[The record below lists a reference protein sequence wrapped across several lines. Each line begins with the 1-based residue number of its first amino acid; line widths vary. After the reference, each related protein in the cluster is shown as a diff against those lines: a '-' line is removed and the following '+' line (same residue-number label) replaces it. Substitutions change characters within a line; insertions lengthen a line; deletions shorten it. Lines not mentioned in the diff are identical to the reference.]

1 MALSLHVLRLLQIH
15 REVAF
20 NKTSQALSKWDP
32 IVLKNRQAEQLVFPL
47 KKEQSA
53 FAPIEHVLSGWKVSA
68 TPENCTLAGEIDVI
82 GPGKPKPQRSLPF
95 SSQGRERGVARLM
108 VSHAIARISL

>member
-1 MALSLHVLRLLQIH
+1 MALSFYVRCLVQIH

-68 TPENCTLAGEIDVI
+68 ARGNQTSGWGGEIAQFGDC
-82 GPGKPKPQRSLPF
+82 KACS
-95 SSQGRERGVARLM
+95 
-108 VSHAIARISL
+108 